1 VIESARDAATRGLA
15 LVRAGQIH
23 EGLAHLQLALAEI
36 DLDPGDYDV
45 LIEAMR
51 GAAHATQQ
59 PRVAASLD
67 WYDGRQEVGGWQSA
81 PPHDLART
89 HRLRGDERAAAR
101 AFEEAGLLAH
111 AAVAHERARDAGAAR
126 ACWARLCHQL
136 AAPDPSLGRRGPD
149 ATAERS
155 YILGLAR
162 YDVARNSHDAPAV
175 HGVHDVPGVQHTRD
189 RARRDAVVAA
199 VSALEDA
206 AQRFEALGLRER
218 AFDCFNALS
227 AIGETS
233 GTFEHVLEGR
243 VNAIRILREDYLQ
256 QYALQQYDEAIELSA
271 RRDEHAAAASF
282 AREAMAYA
290 GGLGLAQDAT
300 AYARRAIDLHVAAG
314 RLLLE
319 RGPAELAENAFLAAI
334 ALAAELGLLARARS
348 LYGELA
354 HAKPLAEARRAR
366 HERAAARLDG
376 AHDVATRSDAKAPRP
391 TGPTLEVWILD
402 VVEWEQAGRA
412 ADACAEVLFDVY
424 PLPRGGARARE
435 LLHTPI
441 RRRAL
446 VARLVALEV
455 ERLGDTEP
463 ARAVNARVEL
473 ARRLGEIVD
482 YRMLSPLEALARD
495 AAPEVRVRAVQAAA
509 NLPFKRSAQ
518 LLREAAG
525 DDDPRVVS
533 AAALALDRKRSPV
546 FVDPLRRLSRDA
558 NSAEVRLA
566 ALRTLTSIDNAE
578 AAEAVVTALEAGTS
592 GERAAILE
600 ALRERRP
607 GRDGR
612 LVATIRARLAQGV
625 APDVAADLQR
635 AIGA

>member
-1 VIESARDAATRGLA
+1 MIESARDAAARGLA
-15 LVRAGQIH
+15 YVRAGQVH
-23 EGLAHLQLALAEI
+23 EGLAHLQAALAEI
-36 DLDPGDYDV
+36 DLDPSDYDV

-67 WYDGRQEVGGWQSA
+67 WYGGRMEVGGWQSA
-81 PPHDLART
+81 PPNDLART
-89 HRLRGDERAAAR
+89 YRLRGDEPAAAR
-101 AFEEAGLLAH
+101 AFEEAGMLAH
-111 AAVAHERARDAGAAR
+111 AAVAHERARDPSAAR
-126 ACWARLCHQL
+126 GCWARLCHEL
-136 AAPDPSLGRRGPD
+136 ASPDPARTRRGPD

-162 YDVARNSHDAPAV
+162 YDVARNAGRPSRDS
-175 HGVHDVPGVQHTRD
+175 RD
-189 RARRDAVVAA
+189 RAHRDAVVAA

-256 QYALQQYDEAIELSA
+256 QYALQQYDEAIELA
-271 RRDEHAAAASF
+271 AKRDEHAAAASF

-290 GGLGLAQDAT
+290 TTLGLAQDAT
-300 AYARRAIDLHVAAG
+300 AYARRAVDLHVAAG

-354 HAKPLAEARRAR
+354 HATPLEESRRAR

-376 AHDVATRSDAKAPRP
+376 AVDVATRSDAKAPRP
-391 TGPTLEVWILD
+391 TGPALEVWILD
-402 VVEWEQAGRA
+402 VIEWEQAGRA
-412 ADACAEVLFDVY
+412 ADACAEVLFDVL

-446 VARLVALEV
+446 VARLVALEA

-463 ARAVNARVEL
+463 ARAAGARVEL

-495 AAPEVRVRAVQAAA
+495 ATPEVRVRAVQAAA

-566 ALRTLTSIDNAE
+566 ALRTLASIDNAE
-578 AAEAVVTALEAGTS
+578 AAEAVVSALETGTS

-635 AIGA
+635 AIGG